1 MHIFIISMLVCAIL
15 ILLLRSVAHRMDI
28 LDRPGGRK
36 QHKHPTPTVG
46 GLAMFISVF
55 AALFMIDGA
64 KLNAT
69 GFVRPFS
76 LVEGLQKM
84 LKAEF

>member
-1 MHIFIISMLVCAIL
+1 MTGRRFAISSIRVKKFCANTL
-15 ILLLRSVAHRMDI
+15 
-28 LDRPGGRK
+28 
-36 QHKHPTPTVG
+36 
-46 GLAMFISVF
+46 
-55 AALFMIDGA
+55 IDGA

-69 GFVRPFS
+69 GFVRPYS